1 MLPAIP
7 SDLREPMPLFV
18 YGTLTDPTFTR
29 NLLEHMVVAI
39 PARLP
44 GFETVRFEGFDYPTV
59 MESEDGSVDGALYR
73 GLGEEDF
80 RRLDAYEG
88 VGEGLYRRV
97 RLEVEASDRDETE
110 PAWVYLVTEKTVDR
124 LTRRR

>member
-1 MLPAIP
+1 MLPALP
-7 SDLREPMPLFV
+7 SDLREPMPLFA
-18 YGTLTDPTFTR
+18 YGTLTDPEFTR
-29 NLLEHMVVAI
+29 NLLEHMVAAI

-44 GFETVRFEGFDYPTV
+44 GFEIVRFDGFDYPTV
-59 MESEDGSVDGALYR
+59 LESEDGSVDGALYR

-97 RLEVEASDRDETE
+97 RVEVEASDRDETE